1 VPVGPNASRALPC
14 RGGTSLKSVG
24 ILGLPRSGKT
34 TLFEIL
40 MQGAGSAAAAAGAR
54 EAIGMV
60 RVPDER
66 VDRLSAHYQP
76 KKTTHAV
83 IQFVESAAAAKS
95 GASAKK
101 VDAFASLRNCDA
113 LMIVLRAFQEPG
125 GPAPDPEKD
134 RGGLGADLVLNDLGI
149 VENRI
154 EKLEKELRVGRKEN
168 EREHRL
174 LKRCHERL
182 ESGEPM
188 RALAFD
194 AEEEKLLRGFQ
205 LLSRKPLLLVY
216 NQDEQARGAPRDPG
230 PGAMAVALRAHIE
243 REILNLPPDERAA
256 FRAEMG
262 VEEDG
267 LSLLIRSC
275 YRLLGLISF
284 FTVGPDE
291 VRAWTLRDGQ
301 TAVDAAGEIH
311 SDLARGFIR
320 AETILWEKLL
330 EAGSEAKAREKGW
343 LRLEGKEYKVR
354 DGECLEI
361 RFNR

>member
-1 VPVGPNASRALPC
+1 
-14 RGGTSLKSVG
+14 
-24 ILGLPRSGKT
+24 
-34 TLFEIL
+34 
-40 MQGAGSAAAAAGAR
+40 
-54 EAIGMV
+54 
-60 RVPDER
+60 
-66 VDRLSAHYQP
+66 
-76 KKTTHAV
+76 
-83 IQFVESAAAAKS
+83 
-95 GASAKK
+95 
-101 VDAFASLRNCDA
+101 
-113 LMIVLRAFQEPG
+113 MI
-125 GPAPDPEKD
+125 
-134 RGGLGADLVLNDLGI
+134 NDLGI

-154 EKLEKELRVGRKEN
+154 EKLERELRVGRKEG

-216 NQDEQARGAPRDPG
+216 NQDENARRAPRDPG

-243 REILNLPPDERAA
+243 REILNLPPEERPA

-291 VRAWTLRDGQ
+291 VRAWPIRRGTNAR
-301 TAVDAAGEIH
+301 AAAGKIH
-311 SDLARGFIR
+311 SDLERGFIR
-320 AETILWEKLL
+320 AEVMPYAVFMAHGSEPAVK
-330 EAGSEAKAREKGW
+330 EAG
-343 LRLEGKEYKVR
+343 LLQVEGKDYVVV
-354 DGECLEI
+354 DGDILHI
-361 RFNR
+361 RFAV

>member
-1 VPVGPNASRALPC
+1 
-14 RGGTSLKSVG
+14 LKSVG

-40 MQGAGSAAAAAGAR
+40 MQGAGSAAASAGAR

-66 VDRLSAHYQP
+66 IDRLSAHYHP

-83 IQFVESAAAAKS
+83 IQFVESAAAGKS
-95 GASAKK
+95 AAGPRKT
-101 VDAFASLRNCDA
+101 DAFASVRNCDA
-113 LMIVLRAFQEPG
+113 LVIVVRAFEEPG
-125 GPAPDPEKD
+125 GPAPDPERD
-134 RGGLGADLVLNDLGI
+134 RADLEADLVLNDLGI
-149 VENRI
+149 LESRI
-154 EKLEKELRVGRKEN
+154 EKLERELRVGKKEG
-168 EREHRL
+168 EREHKL
-174 LKRCHERL
+174 LRRCHERL

-188 RALAFD
+188 RALRFD
-194 AEEEKLLRGFQ
+194 AEEAKLLRGFQ
-205 LLSRKPLLLVY
+205 LLSRKPLLVVY
-216 NQDEQARGAPRDPG
+216 NQDERPRATPRDPG
-230 PGAMAVALRAHIE
+230 PEAMAVALRAHIE
-243 REILNLPPDERAA
+243 REILNLPPEERPA

-262 VEEDG
+262 IEEDG
-267 LSLLIRSC
+267 LSLLIRAC

-320 AETILWEKLL
+320 AETILWDKLL
-330 EAGSEAKAREKGW
+330 EAGSQAKARDLGW
-343 LRLEGKEYKVR
+343 LRLEGKEYTVR
-354 DGECLEI
+354 DGECIEI

>member
-1 VPVGPNASRALPC
+1 VPVGRDASRALAC
-14 RGGTSLKSVG
+14 YGGPSLKSVG

-40 MQGAGSAAAAAGAR
+40 MQGAGSASASAAGAR
-54 EAIGMV
+54 DMIGMV
-60 RVPDER
+60 RVPDQR
-66 VDRLSAHYQP
+66 IDRLSAHYQP

-95 GASAKK
+95 GAGAKK
-101 VDAFASLRNCDA
+101 TDAFAALRNCDA
-113 LMIVLRAFQEPG
+113 LMIVLRAFHEPG
-125 GPAPDPEKD
+125 GPAPDPEKE
-134 RGGLGADLVLNDLGI
+134 RSGLEADLVLNDLGI

-154 EKLEKELRVGRKEN
+154 EKLERELRVGRKEG

-216 NQDEQARGAPRDPG
+216 NQDEHAREAPR
-230 PGAMAVALRAHIE
+230 E
-243 REILNLPPDERAA
+243 REILNLAPEERAA

-330 EAGSEAKAREKGW
+330 EAGSESKAREKGW